1 MDLVNKLPEK
11 WQKLFMH
18 KDVKP
23 TLDACLEKL
32 KTKDHEKI
40 ENNELLRPKYDEIF
54 RAFSYFDIDDL
65 KVIIIGQDPYPK
77 IEDACG
83 LSFALRDGKTKH
95 SLAAIYECLSVSG
108 FSNCDIMK
116 WPSLGVLLLNKYL
129 TRTAKLVDGVVE
141 NGGSD
146 KEHMH
151 TFWGDFTNI
160 IIRKIVNYKHR
171 HGEKI
176 TIMMWG
182 DKAKID
188 NLNDKSHN
196 LYWGHPSKLSNYNKT
211 DNPKNFKYCDHFT
224 LTNLPWGD
232 VSGPSGPVKKE
243 TKEPKETKETKY
255 EKKEPTK
262 KTTGPGGPKI
272 IVFTDGGCSEN
283 GKKNAVA
290 SYGVYFPD
298 CFMDEENAMKG
309 KFGGKVPS
317 PPTPTNNRG
326 ELLGMITALEKIVE
340 FGAPVPIL
348 LITDSTYCMNT
359 VKEWMPKWI
368 KKNPTFSD
376 RPNSDLLLRLLDNL
390 TKLENLHG
398 AKHPTFLK
406 IEHQNSH
413 RKTPPKDPKVKTGGH
428 AYESHLGNSVVDQI
442 CTEFL

>member
-1 MDLVNKLPEK
+1 MEQISKLPEK

-23 TLDACLEKL
+23 TLDACLEKI
-32 KTKDHEKI
+32 KDK
-40 ENNELLRPKYDEIF
+40 NLLRPKYEEIF

-65 KVIIIGQDPYPK
+65 KVIIIGQDPYPR

-108 FSNCDIMK
+108 FSNCDITK
-116 WPSLGVLLLNKYL
+116 WPSMGVLLLNKYL
-129 TRTAKLVDGVVE
+129 TRTATVVNGVVE

-176 TIMMWG
+176 SIMMWG

-188 NLNDKSHN
+188 NLTDLSHN

-224 LTNLPWGD
+224 LTHKLHNIQWGQQT
-232 VSGPSGPVKKE
+232 GPSGPNEAVGRLGVPIVDKKE
-243 TKEPKETKETKY
+243 KES
-255 EKKEPTK
+255 KKE
-262 KTTGPGGPKI
+262 KI

-298 CFMDEENAMKG
+298 YFKDEENAMKG

-326 ELLGMITALEKIVE
+326 EMLAMITAFEKIVE
-340 FGAPVPIL
+340 FGRPVPIL
-348 LITDSTYCMNT
+348 LITDSTYCMKT
-359 VKEWMPKWI
+359 VKDWMPKWF

-390 TKLENLHG
+390 TKLETLHG
-398 AKHPTFLK
+398 AKHPTFLT

-413 RKTPPKDPKVKTGGH
+413 RKAPPKDPKYKTGGH
-428 AYESHLGNSVVDQI
+428 AYESHLGNSVVDEI
-442 CTEFL
+442 CSAHL

>member
-1 MDLVNKLPEK
+1 MDLISKLPEK

-40 ENNELLRPKYDEIF
+40 ENNALLRPKYDEIF

-108 FSNCDIMK
+108 FSNCDITK

-129 TRTAKLVDGVVE
+129 TRTATVVNGVVE

-182 DKAKID
+182 DKAKIEG
-188 NLNDKSHN
+188 LTDKSHN

-224 LTNLPWGD
+224 ITHKLHNIPWG
-232 VSGPSGPVKKE
+232 VVTAPKEAEGRLGGPCLENS
-243 TKEPKETKETKY
+243 KETKETT
-255 EKKEPTK
+255 KKENK
-262 KTTGPGGPKI
+262 KI
-272 IVFTDGGCSEN
+272 IVFTDGGCSNN

-298 CFMDEENAMKG
+298 AFMDNENAMKG

-348 LITDSTYCMNT
+348 LITDSTYCMKT
-359 VKEWMPKWI
+359 VKEWMPKWF

-390 TKLENLHG
+390 IKLENLHG
-398 AKHPTFLK
+398 AKHPTFLT

-413 RKTPPKDPKVKTGGH
+413 LKAPPKDPKVKTGGH

-442 CTEFL
+442 CTGFL